1 MERGQRKGT
10 SLSSPRDLIPTRSSN
25 ALPFFGGA
33 LRAPRDKLAAAV
45 CAKRRE
51 TAGHPHV
58 RRTRCRTPARLEEKL
73 PDTHMGGGQA
83 AGHPHSRR
91 TSCRTPTWP
100 EDKLPDSTPTWPED
114 YLPDT
119 YMAGG
124 QADGRGVCKASS
136 CRTPTWP
143 GDKLPDTHMARGQ
156 AAERPHGRGGRG
168 RAEIAVVSAQLI
180 PLDLREVWVQN
191 GQGTTLMTAGAAA
204 SAMVADS

>member
-1 MERGQRKGT
+1 MPSLSLAGHYGRRGT
-10 SLSSPRDLIPTRSSN
+10 SWRQR
-25 ALPFFGGA
+25 
-33 LRAPRDKLAAAV
+33 
-45 CAKRRE
+45 CAQS
-51 TAGHPHV
+51 V
-58 RRTRCRTPARLEEKL
+58 VKL
-73 PDTHMGGGQA
+73 PDTHMSGGHAAGHPHGWRKSCRTPTWAGDKLPDTHIAGGQA
-83 AGHPHSRR
+83 AGHPHGRR
-91 TSCRTPTWP
+91 TSCRTRHPHGRRIICR
-100 EDKLPDSTPTWPED
+100 TPTWPGDKLTAEVCAKRQA
-114 YLPDT
+114 
-119 YMAGG
+119 AGRPHSQG
-124 QADGRGVCKASS
+124 TS